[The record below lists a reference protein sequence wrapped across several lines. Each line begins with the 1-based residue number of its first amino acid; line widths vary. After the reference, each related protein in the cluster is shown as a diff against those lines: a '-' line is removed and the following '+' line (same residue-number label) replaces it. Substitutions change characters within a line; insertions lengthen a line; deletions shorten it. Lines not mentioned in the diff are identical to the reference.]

1 MSAAADFDP
10 DTERVPVT
18 VFVRGANHGYPW
30 RSVCPCGWASRGYAA
45 RHAADTMGAEHE
57 CPAR

>member
-1 MSAAADFDP
+1 MSAPTEFDP
-10 DTERVPVT
+10 DTDRVPVT
-18 VFVRGANHGYPW
+18 VWTNHGYPW
-30 RSVCPCGWASRGYAA
+30 RAVCPCGWASRGYAA